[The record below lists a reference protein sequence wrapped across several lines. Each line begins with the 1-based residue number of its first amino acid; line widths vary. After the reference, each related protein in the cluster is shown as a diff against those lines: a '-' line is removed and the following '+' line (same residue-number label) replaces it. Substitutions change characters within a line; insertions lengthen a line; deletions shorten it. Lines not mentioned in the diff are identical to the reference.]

1 MNIQNEI
8 KNIIDKAVKQ
18 AIDELAI
25 KEQIRS
31 LIADSITKEEIVKK
45 TDSLIDSYFR
55 SAMNKQS
62 VEEYVKNKMEEL
74 VKAEISREISRVVG
88 SWNWSGE
95 TRVKDALNDQLKRE
109 LAKSFDISI
118 TIKPIQNIKE

>member
-1 MNIQNEI
+1 MNIQAEI

-25 KEQIRS
+25 KEQIRNF
-31 LIADSITKEEIVKK
+31 IAGATTKEEIVKK
-45 TDSLIDSYFR
+45 TDTLIDSYFR

-74 VKAEISREISRVVG
+74 VKAEISREISKVVG
-88 SWNWSGE
+88 SWNWNGE
-95 TRVKDALNDQLKRE
+95 TRIKDALNCQLRTA
-109 LAKSFDISI
+109 LDKSFDFSI
-118 TIKPIQNIKE
+118 TINPK

>member
-1 MNIQNEI
+1 MDIQYEI

-31 LIADSITKEEIVKK
+31 FIAKAITKEEIVKK

-62 VEEYVKNKMEEL
+62 VEEYIKNKMEEL

-88 SWNWSGE
+88 SYSWSGE
-95 TRVKDALNDQLKRE
+95 SKVKDALNSQLRME
-109 LAKSFDISI
+109 LDKSFDFSI
-118 TIKPIQNIKE
+118 TVKPKRI